1 MIFSVL
7 QFFISLP
14 TTSRATLIEKN
25 QKQTKIMHKRF
36 KVTPYWNCW
45 RNLLKNC
52 EDLLSSFLTDPFA
65 SQNKDLTKNFFRI
78 FIYFFSNNKSQRIKT
93 WFFFIVFHFTIFV
106 ATSQVKVVL
115 IIIYFQIDLIVHITQ
130 HWSYKDQ
137 TSAARNF
144 TFTVK
149 QKITSKQKGNIY
161 HYIENL

>member
-25 QKQTKIMHKRF
+25 QKQTKIMHKRL

-106 ATSQVKVVL
+106 ATSQSCFNNYLFSNRSNCTYHTALVVQRPDVCRKEL
-115 IIIYFQIDLIVHITQ
+115 YIYREAKNHI
-130 HWSYKDQ
+130 
-137 TSAARNF
+137 
-144 TFTVK
+144 
-149 QKITSKQKGNIY
+149 
-161 HYIENL
+161 